1 MTRRGRH
8 CPGGG
13 KAGQWRGPAAA
24 LGQAGG
30 KPLVI
35 GGVVGTVK
43 AVGSL
48 IVVLLFVRE
57 FV

>member
-1 MTRRGRH
+1 V
-8 CPGGG
+8 
-13 KAGQWRGPAAA
+13 AA
-24 LGQAGG
+24 LRPAGG
-30 KPLVI
+30 KPLAN

-57 FV
+57 FVPGD